1 MEVFFKRTMQQSYM
15 VIENELYM
23 GYDVSLISRCR
34 MDGFFPVQTVVENGM
49 LQFWYEID
57 GLQMLDSYLEE
68 KEIDDKWLR
77 TFVIQIENMLVM
89 AEKYLLLESSI
100 LLSIEQ
106 IGVCVETGKF
116 YFCYLPGYASDIKK
130 QFQRLMEELL
140 TKVDHKEKKA
150 VDLAY
155 AVYEMTLQENY
166 NLGEIKEILS
176 KESIG
181 HETFPWKEM
190 PEEKEEYE
198 KPGYT
203 MKEYEPEHTIK
214 QKETMKNVR
223 ETVRKRVQQLFEKK
237 QKKENPAMQ
246 IAFEPDEEEEIG
258 ISHPTVL
265 LNNFDEIIGKLNY
278 NGRSG
283 EQDFFITKD
292 SFLIG
297 TKEDSVDGMLHSKAV
312 SRIHAKIRK
321 QGSEYFIEDLNS
333 KNGTWLNGE
342 ILNYKTSYPLKKNDK
357 ICFADEEYVFS

>member
-77 TFVIQIENMLVM
+77 AFLIQMENMFVI
-89 AEKYLLLESSI
+89 AEKYLLLENSI
-100 LLSIEQ
+100 LLSPEQ
-106 IGVCVETGKF
+106 IGICAETGQF
-116 YFCYLPGYASDIKK
+116 YFCYLPGYVSDIRK
-130 QFQRLMEELL
+130 QFQKLMEELL

-150 VDLAY
+150 VDFAY
-155 AVYEMTLQENY
+155 AIYEMTLQENY
-166 NLGEIKEILS
+166 SLGEIKELLAEDRVGDEIFLS
-176 KESIG
+176 KEVA
-181 HETFPWKEM
+181 
-190 PEEKEEYE
+190 EKEEYIE
-198 KPGYT
+198 S
-203 MKEYEPEHTIK
+203 EYVMEEWEPEPANR
-214 QKETMKNVR
+214 QKEPVKNIKD
-223 ETVRKRVQQLFEKK
+223 TVKKKVQQLFEKK
-237 QKKENPAMQ
+237 QTKESPVMQ
-246 IAFEPDEEEEIG
+246 IAFEPDEEEEMV
-258 ISHPTVL
+258 ISNPTVL
-265 LNNFDEIIGKLNY
+265 LNSFDEIIGKLNY
-278 NGRSG
+278 NGRHE

-297 TKEDSVDGMLHSKAV
+297 TREDSVDGMLHSKAV

-321 QGSEYFIEDLNS
+321 QGTEYFIEDLNS

-342 ILNYKTSYPLKKNDK
+342 VLNYKTSYPLKKNDK